1 LREYQELIEHSVNP
15 LNLTND
21 DIALMLH
28 NRGQMVGYSNRVMI
42 KDLDLD
48 IKKNID
54 LNLLSLSKEVAILLY
69 THPDSFATFISK
81 LIKSLS
87 QLIPSNVEVKLGTYL
102 TSNIPLE
109 YVEYRIIIT
118 GITNN

>member
-1 LREYQELIEHSVNP
+1 LIEHSVNP